1 MGYSYDYGFDYG
13 YSFPG
18 ANEAIMDEMMTDIMG
33 TAGVAIGIFL
43 GLVLLAVLAVGIL
56 TYVFRS
62 IGLYTIAKRRGI
74 RNPWMAWVPLLHVWT
89 IGSISDQYQYVV
101 KGRVKNKRTL
111 LLVMYCV
118 TYAVSISV
126 NVLNV
131 VYTWSASAGDGI
143 WVAAMVLSL
152 VNLVVALVAAVFYYI
167 AMYDLY
173 TSVSPANNVLFLVLS
188 IVFQIT
194 EPFFVFF
201 NRKKDGGMPPRREA
215 PAVTALPELTEE
227 PETPDYL

>member
-1 MGYSYDYGFDYG
+1 MGYSYDYGFDYSYG
-13 YSFPG
+13 FPG
-18 ANEAIMDEMMTDIMG
+18 SDGAMMEELMGGIGITVAIIVVMVLLF
-33 TAGVAIGIFL
+33 ALAIGI
-43 GLVLLAVLAVGIL
+43 IS
-56 TYVFRS
+56 YVFRS

-74 RNPWMAWVPLLHVWT
+74 RNPWMAWVPLLHTWT

-131 VYTWSASAGDGI
+131 VYMWSASAGDGI

-152 VNLVVALVAAVFYYI
+152 VNLVVAVVAAVFYYI

-173 TSVSPANNVLFLVLS
+173 TSCSPANNVLFLVLG

-215 PAVTALPELTEE
+215 PVVTALPELTEE
-227 PETPDYL
+227 PEPPDYL